1 MNPAPHSTA
10 AVIGAGIAG
19 TTAAYQLRKAGFEVT
34 LFEERDRVGGRIWS
48 VRKGDFLM
56 DLGTSAYLGTYR
68 EAIELIHETGL
79 SAEFTTRPALGAFPR
94 EGTNHYIDYTRMLRS
109 GLRTKLL
116 SPGAKL
122 KALRMLADVVKV
134 RKSLGYDRY
143 DQLAAVDTETV
154 REYCRRVLDE
164 ELLQWLGRPLVSGTW
179 VADDNDTSVALL
191 LWTVR
196 NMLAPNVY
204 NLNSGVVGLPSRLAT
219 YVDTRLGHTV
229 SNVADTGSAVE
240 VTYSERG
247 GPERTD
253 TFDAC
258 VVAVTAEPA
267 MKMYPQMDEVT
278 TELYATTRYRKLGS
292 ICLGLSRRPKSD
304 ATYYLVS
311 PHEDPDTIAVISDH
325 IKADRRAP
333 EGKGLLTVLLSHEY
347 LERTEHLSDEQV
359 LEYAVDRA
367 SKYHGY
373 DLGADVE
380 QSMVVRW
387 PMSVPTMDKGR
398 FAMIADYQNKIDR
411 AARVQFASDLDRIS
425 GLNGG
430 LVSGKEAA
438 ERVAARFG
446 ARTSAGAA

>member
-1 MNPAPHSTA
+1 MSTPHSTA

-19 TTAAYQLRKAGFEVT
+19 TSAAYQLKKAGFDVT
-34 LFEERDRVGGRIWS
+34 IFEERDRVGGRIWS
-48 VRKGDFLM
+48 IQQGEFMM
-56 DLGTSAYLGTYR
+56 DLGTSAYLGTYK

-79 SAEFTTRPALGAFPR
+79 GSEFTTRPALGAFPR
-94 EGTNHYIDYTRMLRS
+94 EGTNHYIDYTKMLSS
-109 GLRTKLL
+109 GFRTKLL

-122 KALRMLADVVKV
+122 KALRMLADVYKV

-143 DQLAAVDTETV
+143 DQLGAVDTETV
-154 REYCRRVLDE
+154 REYCRRTLNE

-204 NLNSGVVGLPSRLAT
+204 NLNSGVVGLPRKLAT
-219 YVDTRLGHTV
+219 YVDTRLEHTV
-229 SNVADTGSAVE
+229 CNVTDNGSSVD
-240 VTYSERG
+240 VTYSEKG
-247 GPERTD
+247 GPEKTQAFD
-253 TFDAC
+253 TC
-258 VVAVTAEPA
+258 VIAATAEPA
-267 MKMYPQMDEVT
+267 MKMYPQMDDLT

-292 ICLGLSRRPKSD
+292 ICLGLSKRPKSE
-304 ATYYLVS
+304 ATYFLVS

-325 IKADRRAP
+325 IKAAARAP

-347 LERTEHLSDEQV
+347 LERTEHLTDEQV

-373 DLGADVE
+373 DVGADLEEHV
-380 QSMVVRW
+380 VVRW

-398 FAMIADYQNKIDR
+398 FAMIADYHKKIDR
-411 AARVQFASDLDRIS
+411 TARVQFASDLDRIS

-438 ERVAARFG
+438 ARVAARFG
-446 ARTSAGAA
+446 APVSAGAA

>member
-1 MNPAPHSTA
+1 MSDQPKA

-19 TTAAYQLRKAGFEVT
+19 TSAAYQLRKAGFDVT
-34 LFEERDRVGGRIWS
+34 VFEERMRVGGRIWTI
-48 VRKGDFLM
+48 RKGDFVM
-56 DLGTSAYLGTYR
+56 DLGTSAYLGTYK
-68 EAIELIHETGL
+68 EAIELIHEVGL

-94 EGTNHYIDYTRMLRS
+94 EGTNHYIDYTKMLSS

-116 SPGAKL
+116 STPAKI
-122 KALRMLADVVKV
+122 KALRMLADVFKV

-143 DQLAAVDTETV
+143 DQLADVDTETV
-154 REYCRRVLDE
+154 REYCRRALNE

-204 NLNSGVVGLPSRLAT
+204 NLNSGVAGLPVKLAT

-229 SNVADTGSAVE
+229 SNVTDSGSGVE
-240 VTYSERG
+240 VTYSVRG
-247 GPERTD
+247 GPEQTG
-253 TFDAC
+253 TFDT
-258 VVAVTAEPA
+258 AVIAATAEPA
-267 MKMYPQMDEVT
+267 MKMYPQMDDLT
-278 TELYATTRYRKLGS
+278 SELYSTTRYRKLGS
-292 ICLGLSRRPKSD
+292 ICLGLSKRPKDES
-304 ATYYLVS
+304 TYFLVS

-325 IKADRRAP
+325 IKGGCRAP

-347 LERTEHLSDEQV
+347 LERTEHLTDEQV
-359 LEYAVDRA
+359 LQYAVDRA

-373 DLGADVE
+373 DVGADLE
-380 QSMVVRW
+380 ESAVVRW

-398 FAMIADYQNKIDR
+398 FTMIADYHRKIDR
-411 AARVQFASDLDRIS
+411 TARVQFASDLDRIS

-430 LVSGKEAA
+430 LVSGQEAA
-438 ERVAARFG
+438 ARVTARFAARVAAV
-446 ARTSAGAA
+446 TS